1 MNAPIALAITA
12 GMVAA
17 INPCGFSLLP
27 AYVSL
32 FVGSSSQDTSVE
44 RRMLRA
50 VTSALTVTAGFV
62 AVFATIG
69 LIIDRASDGIQ
80 QRLPFITI
88 AVGTLIFFAGV
99 AVFFG
104 RKLALPALVKGGKKR
119 NKSFMSMLGFGTA
132 YAVSSLSCTIG
143 PFLAIAAIGR
153 RRSVVSGVLTYGS
166 YSLGMG
172 AVVSALAIGSA
183 IARPTGPFFRKI
195 SRYSARFA
203 GFLMMLSGTYAIW
216 YARWELRIFSGDLRQ
231 DRLISAIDAKR
242 TLVSNFLA
250 NQGMLRLTLLLGL
263 VSLVA
268 IAAHRRKPNQQTQ
281 SPSVTPHD

>member
-32 FVGSSSQDTSVE
+32 FVGSSSRDTSVE
-44 RRMLRA
+44 KRLLRA
-50 VTSALTVTAGFV
+50 VASALTVTAGFV
-62 AVFATIG
+62 AVFATTG

-88 AVGTLIFFAGV
+88 AVGTLIFFAGM

-104 RKLALPALVKGGKKR
+104 RRLALPALVKGGKKR
-119 NKSFMSMLGFGTA
+119 NGTFMSMLGFGTA

-166 YSLGMG
+166 YALGMG
-172 AVVSALAIGSA
+172 VVVSALAVGTA
-183 IARPTGPFFRKI
+183 IAKPAGPFFRKI
-195 SRYSARFA
+195 SRHSARFA
-203 GFLMMLSGTYAIW
+203 GVLMMLSGAYAIW
-216 YARWELRIFSGDLRQ
+216 YARWELRVFNGDLRQ
-231 DRLISAIDAKR
+231 DQLISAIDAKR
-242 TLVSNFLA
+242 TVVSNFIA
-250 NQGMLRLTLLLGL
+250 DQGLVRLTILLGL
-263 VSLVA
+263 VSLTAVA
-268 IAAHRRKPNQQTQ
+268 VHRSRKGSETQ
-281 SPSVTPHD
+281 NPESRH

>member
-44 RRMLRA
+44 KRLLRA

-62 AVFATIG
+62 AVFATTG

-88 AVGTLIFFAGV
+88 AVGTLIFLAGM

-119 NKSFMSMLGFGTA
+119 TGSFMSMLGFGTA

-172 AVVSALAIGSA
+172 GVVTALAIGSA
-183 IARPTGPFFRKI
+183 IAKPAGPFFRKI

-203 GFLMMLSGTYAIW
+203 GVLMMLSGTYAIW
-216 YARWELRIFSGDLRQ
+216 YARWELRIFNGDLRQ

-242 TLVSNFLA
+242 TVVSNFLA
-250 NQGMLRLTLLLGL
+250 DQGLLRLGLLLLL
-263 VSLVA
+263 VSLLA
-268 IAAHRRKPNQQTQ
+268 IAVNRAHQGSVSE
-281 SPSVTPHD
+281 SPEPHP